1 MSNVIS
7 FSITSPNQY
16 YSYDLIHGSIR
27 KLFPNRKYN
36 IQNSCKIMIWD
47 INDGT
52 QNNYP
57 IDNYFKWEQ
66 LLDKHKLDILR
77 REVHKKLS
85 DYKNEY
91 KKKIDN
97 EIKLKNNE
105 ISIYLKKL
113 REYENNINE
122 KNNILTDYEKI
133 LTDRDKKILLL
144 ESRIKN
150 LELKV
155 KNKEY
160 DILGALSD
168 EI

>member
-1 MSNVIS
+1 MDNVIS

-16 YSYDLIHGSIR
+16 YPYDLIHSSIR

-66 LLDKHKLDILR
+66 LLDKHNLDILR
-77 REVHKKLS
+77 REVQKKLL
-85 DYKNEY
+85 EY
-91 KKKIDN
+91 KKKIDD
-97 EIKLKNNE
+97 EILKYIN
-105 ISIYLKKL
+105 KFK
-113 REYENNINE
+113 EYENKINE

-133 LTDRDKKILLL
+133 LSDRDKKILLL

-150 LELKV
+150 LELQV

-160 DILGALSD
+160 DILGPLVND
-168 EI
+168 I

>member
-1 MSNVIS
+1 MNNVIS
-7 FSITSPNQY
+7 FSIISPNQY
-16 YSYDLIHGSIR
+16 YPYDLIHSSIR

-47 INDGT
+47 INDST

-66 LLDKHKLDILR
+66 LLDKHDLDILKM
-77 REVHKKLS
+77 EVDKKLS

-91 KKKIDN
+91 EKKIDN
-97 EIKLKNNE
+97 EIKLKNNK
-105 ISIYLKKL
+105 ISLYLKKL
-113 REYENNINE
+113 GEYENVINE

-133 LTDRDKKILLL
+133 LSERDKKILLL

-150 LELKV
+150 LELQV

-160 DILGALSD
+160 DILGSLTD
-168 EI
+168 VI